1 MNQLVASR
9 ILDKLGYRVDIAG
22 NGREALA
29 ALANKRYSAVLMDC
43 QMPEMDGYD
52 ATRELRRR
60 EGVSRHTPV
69 IAMTAAAM
77 EGDRELCIEAGMD
90 DYITKPVRADAIEE
104 ALGRWIVDDRP
115 APASDEPNHR
125 EHVNAEH
132 VHEDVVH
139 DDDDVHDDGT
149 PVLDAAR
156 ISTLRDLDSGD
167 GELLRLLVDE
177 YANDTR
183 AQLDTL
189 HAALAEGDPHA
200 VERAAHTVKGA
211 SANIGATRLAE
222 LCREL
227 EALGR
232 AAALGSGRELLER
245 IETEFESVR
254 HALGVELTR
263 S

>member
-1 MNQLVASR
+1 
-9 ILDKLGYRVDIAG
+9 
-22 NGREALA
+22 
-29 ALANKRYSAVLMDC
+29 MDC
-43 QMPEMDGYD
+43 QMPDLDGFA
-52 ATRELRRR
+52 ATVAIRER
-60 EGVSRHTPV
+60 ETAGQHIPI

-104 ALGRWIVDDRP
+104 ALGRWLVDDRP
-115 APASDEPNHR
+115 ADTHDEPAHADDA
-125 EHVNAEH
+125 HD
-132 VHEDVVH
+132 VHGDR
-139 DDDDVHDDGT
+139 DDDVHDDGA
-149 PVLDAAR
+149 PVLDPSR

-177 YANDTR
+177 YANDAR

-232 AAALGSGRELLER
+232 AAALGSGREMLER
-245 IETEFESVR
+245 IEAEFDNVR